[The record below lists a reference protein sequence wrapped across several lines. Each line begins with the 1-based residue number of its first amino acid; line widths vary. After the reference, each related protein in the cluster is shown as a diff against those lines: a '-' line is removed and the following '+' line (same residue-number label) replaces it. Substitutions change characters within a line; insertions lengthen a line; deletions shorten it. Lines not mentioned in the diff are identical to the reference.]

1 MHNGKDVIGL
11 VRVLLVDDEAEFVE
25 TLAERLRSRGFHVEV
40 ALSGARAVEICRN
53 ARFAAAIID
62 FAMPVMDGI
71 QTIKAL
77 REVDPEIPFILLSG
91 EATIKAGVE
100 AARLGAVDV
109 LEKPVDIGTVVEK
122 LEEARK

>member
-1 MHNGKDVIGL
+1 MGSGPIAPEDVK
-11 VRVLLVDDEAEFVE
+11 VLLVDDEVEFVE
-25 TLAERLRSRGFHVEV
+25 TLAERLRSRGFQVQV
-40 ALSGARAVEICRN
+40 ATSGITAIEMARQVSFDAAV
-53 ARFAAAIID
+53 ID

-71 QTIKAL
+71 QTIRAL
-77 REVDPEIPFILLSG
+77 REVTPALPFILLSG

-122 LEEARK
+122 LQEAKN